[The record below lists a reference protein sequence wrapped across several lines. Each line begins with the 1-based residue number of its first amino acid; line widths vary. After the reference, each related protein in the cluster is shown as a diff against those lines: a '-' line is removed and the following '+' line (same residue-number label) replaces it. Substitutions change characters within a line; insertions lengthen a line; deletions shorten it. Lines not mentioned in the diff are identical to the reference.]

1 MAQVLLLHELADEL
15 GLSVQATM
23 ELCLRI
29 GILVSNDSSP
39 ILPQL
44 VEQVRARAIR
54 DGLGRYLSAT
64 EPLFSVGCLSHCPV
78 GWLSSPCPACL
89 VEIKQNEAK
98 ASEDIFLDSR
108 LLGDPPIGLVVF
120 DLDGTLANTDELP
133 SGWRTP
139 YQVLA
144 PGIDIE
150 QLCTSARSW
159 PEWSYWNKWSY
170 WNTKDWSFG
179 HEITNLPGWLIGQ
192 GYSVAVIT
200 RAPLAYASTLIHLL
214 GISTQILR
222 SSCGGTE
229 HEKAQA
235 LIEIAEQLGMETAEM
250 LYVGDLAADETIAKI
265 ANCRFASAEDL
276 HSGELRRNLTLYA
289 PRRVLSVS
297 ELAPSSNHAS
307 ITSSNTL
314 DDSLKR
320 AVLKSIQNGIP
331 DTEFH
336 SSLLWKLSQSA
347 TLSNRTMAG
356 LAFFSLLARP
366 GSNERSL
373 WRDILF
379 IFLEPGA
386 GSCLIRKGN
395 GLYQLDPRIIT
406 RNEIRDYDH
415 STYLDGLRNC
425 LPGTTTLK
433 FEGDISLRAAFKF
446 SLDSANFGSCLST
459 AKAYIKSRGSGPNVQ
474 LGYIDFIA
482 DILASYVD
490 DLHLD
495 RIKTMIV
502 PVPSSPFSP
511 NHVGQVSF
519 RLAFSI
525 SKLLDIPIWPVV
537 SKTANDEFEVAGLG
551 AWQTYYAS
559 NRIPREAIL
568 IEDQCT
574 TGKSIMSVANKLQDH
589 GIAVRHAVAYSTSM
603 ITKGWLPYQE
613 LGTCFFNDIA
623 AELGLK
629 CPCSH

>member
-29 GILVSNDSSP
+29 GILVSNESSP

-44 VEQVRARAIR
+44 VEQVRARAIK

-64 EPLFSVGCLSHCPV
+64 EPLFSVGCLAHCPV
-78 GWLSSPCPACL
+78 GWLSPPCPACL
-89 VEIKQNEAK
+89 AEMNHNEAK
-98 ASEDIFLDSR
+98 ASEDVFLDPN
-108 LLGDPPIGLVVF
+108 LLGDPPIRLVVF

-144 PGIDIE
+144 PGIDID
-150 QLCTSARSW
+150 QLCTHARIW
-159 PEWSYWNKWSY
+159 PEWSY

-179 HEITNLPGWLIGQ
+179 RKVSNLPGELISR

-222 SSCGGTE
+222 TSCGGTE
-229 HEKAQA
+229 HEKAQI
-235 LIEIAEQLGMETAEM
+235 LIEIAKQLGMESAEM
-250 LYVGDLAADETIAKI
+250 LYVGDLAVDETIANL

-276 HSGELRRNLTLYA
+276 HSDELWSNFLSMYA
-289 PRRVLSVS
+289 PRQVLSVS
-297 ELAPSSNHAS
+297 ELAPSSDHAS

-320 AVLKSIQNGIP
+320 AVIKSIQNGIP
-331 DTEFH
+331 DSEFH
-336 SSLLWKLSQSA
+336 SSLIWRLSHSE
-347 TLSNRTMAG
+347 TLSSRTMAG

-366 GSNERSL
+366 GSNERSF

-395 GLYQLDPRIIT
+395 GLLQLDPRIIT

-425 LPGTTTLK
+425 LPGTTTLR

-459 AKAYIKSRGSGPNVQ
+459 AKDYFKARGSGPNVQ

-495 RIKTMIV
+495 RTKTMIV
-502 PVPSSPFSP
+502 PVPSSPFSS

-519 RLAFSI
+519 RLAFNI

-537 SKTANDEFEVAGLG
+537 SKTANDEFEVAGLR
-551 AWQTYYAS
+551 AWQTFYAS

-574 TGKSIMSVANKLQDH
+574 TGKSILSVAKILQDQ
-589 GIAVRHAVAYSTSM
+589 GIAVQHAVAYSTSI

-623 AELGLK
+623 AELGFK